1 MRTIRVL
8 DAAQAAPQLQDV
20 AGAVER
26 KGIDMTKSLKMAGY
40 AAMLMA
46 MQATASAAS
55 AAAEPA
61 GSVREGEGV
70 ITRLGVNVSAVTYWV
85 TGPEGWRVVTTVD
98 TAANEH
104 SNRDAHAIVRFSSS
118 LLPGQS
124 QLISVPVT
132 VGEVAPVLRIRRLA
146 DGIEVTN
153 VSASD

>member
-1 MRTIRVL
+1 
-8 DAAQAAPQLQDV
+8 
-20 AGAVER
+20 
-26 KGIDMTKSLKMAGY
+26 MTKSLKMAGY

-61 GSVREGEGV
+61 GSVREHV

>member
-61 GSVREGEGV
+61 GSVREG
-70 ITRLGVNVSAVTYWV
+70 
-85 TGPEGWRVVTTVD
+85 
-98 TAANEH
+98 
-104 SNRDAHAIVRFSSS
+104 
-118 LLPGQS
+118 
-124 QLISVPVT
+124 
-132 VGEVAPVLRIRRLA
+132 
-146 DGIEVTN
+146 
-153 VSASD
+153 

>member
-61 GSVREGEGV
+61 GSVREHV

-104 SNRDAHAIVRFSSS
+104 SNRDAHAIVRFSHRCCRDSRNSS
-118 LLPGQS
+118 RSRSPL
-124 QLISVPVT
+124 
-132 VGEVAPVLRIRRLA
+132 ARLRQCCA
-146 DGIEVTN
+146 SG
-153 VSASD
+153 VSPTGSR